1 MRLIFISLCA
11 CLCLLH
17 AKPTL
22 AEDEPAPI
30 GYLSLD
36 PEIVTNY
43 VTGSSSRIGFL
54 RIAIELM
61 VSDLAMIPAAE
72 HHLPLM
78 RAVIIDVIGKKDESQ
93 IKSLTGRESL
103 RIEILKELRMALKS
117 EMGDEVIKDLFFTK
131 YLYNT

>member
-1 MRLIFISLCA
+1 LSLF
-11 CLCLLH
+11 H
-17 AKPTL
+17 VNPSL
-22 AEDEPAPI
+22 AEDEPTPV

-43 VTGSSSRIGFL
+43 VTGNSSRIGFL

-61 VSDLAMIPAAE
+61 VSDLAMIPEAE

-78 RAVIIDVIGKKDESQ
+78 RAVIIDVIGKKDEAQ
-93 IKSLTGRESL
+93 IKSLTGREVL
-103 RIEILKELRMALKS
+103 RLEILKELRMALKS
-117 EMGDEVIKDLFFTK
+117 ELGEEVIKDLFFTK

>member
-1 MRLIFISLCA
+1 MRLLFISLCT
-11 CLCLLH
+11 CLCLFH
-17 AKPTL
+17 AKPTF
-22 AEDEPAPI
+22 AEDENMTI

-61 VSDLAMIPAAE
+61 VTDLAKIPEAE

-93 IKSLTGRESL
+93 IKSLTGRETL
-103 RIEILKELRMALKS
+103 RIEILKELRIALKS
-117 EMGDEVIKDLFFTK
+117 EMGEEVIRDLFFTK

>member
-1 MRLIFISLCA
+1 MRLLFISLCA
-11 CLCLLH
+11 CLSLFH
-17 AKPTL
+17 VNPSL
-22 AEDEPAPI
+22 AEDEPTPV

-43 VTGSSSRIGFL
+43 VTGNSSRIGFL

-61 VSDLAMIPAAE
+61 VSDLAMIPEAE

-78 RAVIIDVIGKKDESQ
+78 RAVIIDVIGKKDEAQ
-93 IKSLTGRESL
+93 IKSLTGREAL
-103 RIEILKELRMALKS
+103 RLEILKELRMALKS
-117 EMGDEVIKDLFFTK
+117 ELGEEVIKDLFFTK

>member
-1 MRLIFISLCA
+1 MRLLFISLCA
-11 CLCLLH
+11 CLSLFH
-17 AKPTL
+17 VNPSL
-22 AEDEPAPI
+22 AEDEPTPV

-43 VTGSSSRIGFL
+43 VTDNSSRIGFL

-61 VSDLAMIPAAE
+61 VSDLAMIPEAE

-78 RAVIIDVIGKKDESQ
+78 RAVIIDVIGKKDEAQ
-93 IKSLTGRESL
+93 IKSLTGREVL
-103 RIEILKELRMALKS
+103 RLEVFKELRMALKL
-117 EMGDEVIKDLFFTK
+117 ELGEEVIKDLFFTK

>member
-1 MRLIFISLCA
+1 MRRLLLTLCA
-11 CLCLLH
+11 CCFLSSS
-17 AKPTL
+17 PTQ
-22 AEDEPAPI
+22 AQDDPMPI

-54 RIAIELM
+54 RVSIELM
-61 VSDLAMIPAAE
+61 VEDIAMIPQAE

-78 RAVIIDVIGKKDESQ
+78 RAVIIDVIGKKDEAQ
-93 IKSLTGRESL
+93 VKSLTGRENL
-103 RIEILKELRMALKS
+103 RAEILKELRRVLKS
-117 EMGDEVIKDLFFTK
+117 EVGNQVIKDLFFTK